1 MRRGVF
7 FLVAGPAG
15 VGKTTLLKRLL
26 AEEKGVIKA
35 VSVTTRKP
43 RPGEVEGV
51 AYYFWDTERFT
62 NAVERNEFLEH
73 AVVHEHHYGTPKG
86 FIEER
91 LARGVDVIKDIDVQG
106 FAQIRQME
114 QYRYPRSVGIFVM
127 PPSPEALIE
136 RLKGRGSEE
145 ANSLEVRIRNAE
157 AEMARVREYDYQV
170 VNDDLDRGLFE
181 LKAIRLAEHCRI
193 RNSQS

>member
-1 MRRGVF
+1 MTG
-7 FLVAGPAG
+7 
-15 VGKTTLLKRLL
+15 
-26 AEEKGVIKA
+26 
-35 VSVTTRKP
+35 VSVSRLKNES
-43 RPGEVEGV
+43 GFGLIELLIAMVILQV
-51 AYYFWDTERFT
+51 ALLGIV
-62 NAVERNEFLEH
+62 AVFSSGAIAMGRASKL
-73 AVVHEHHYGTPKG
+73 GTASV
-86 FIEER
+86 
-91 LARGVDVIKDIDVQG
+91 LAD
-106 FAQIRQME
+106 RQME